1 MGRERGDTSDFRLR
15 SGGVL
20 MSAVARPKASQ
31 NVRSWVVG
39 ALTLGLVLV
48 WLFPI
53 YWIVLTSFK
62 TPLLINE
69 KVPVFWFAPTLENYE
84 YLFEEFKFARILQ
97 NSFIITTS
105 TTFIVIV
112 LALLAAYALGRM
124 GVRGGKHVALWML
137 SLRFMPPIAI
147 VLPFFIA
154 WQRLGIIDTHLGLIL
169 VYVAFNLPF
178 AIWLL
183 RGFLVEVPRDLDE
196 AAMLD
201 GLSHLAILRRI
212 ILPVIA
218 PGVAVTA
225 IFTFVFAWNEYLMA
239 LILTSRNAT
248 TVPVTV
254 SKFIQ
259 AYSILWGDVGASATI
274 EILPVLVVVFLLQR
288 HIMRGITLGAVK

>member
-1 MGRERGDTSDFRLR
+1 
-15 SGGVL
+15 
-20 MSAVARPKASQ
+20 
-31 NVRSWVVG
+31 VV
-39 ALTLGLVLV
+39 ALTAGLVAL

-62 TPLLINE
+62 TPLIINE
-69 KVPVFWFAPTLENYE
+69 PVPVFWFTPTLQNYQH
-84 YLFEEFKFARILQ
+84 LFEEFKFARILQ
-97 NSFIITTS
+97 NSLTIVSITTVV
-105 TTFIVIV
+105 VIA

-124 GVRGGKHVALWML
+124 DVRGGKHIALWML

-147 VLPFFIA
+147 VLPFFVV
-154 WQRLGIIDTHLGLIL
+154 WQRIGLTDTYLGLIL
-169 VYVAFNLPF
+169 IYVAFNLPF

-201 GLSHLAILRRI
+201 GLGHLAILRRI

-225 IFTFVFAWNEYLMA
+225 IFTFMFAWNEYLMA
-239 LILTSRNAT
+239 LVLTSRNAS

-259 AYSILWGDVGASATI
+259 AYSILWGDVGAAATI
-274 EILPVLVVVFLLQR
+274 ELLPVLVVVFLLQR

>member
-1 MGRERGDTSDFRLR
+1 
-15 SGGVL
+15 V
-20 MSAVARPKASQ
+20 
-31 NVRSWVVG
+31 NVRG
-39 ALTLGLVLV
+39 ATRPGSSHGIGRMIAGAMTAGLVLL

-53 YWIVLTSFK
+53 YWIFLTSFK

-69 KVPVFWFAPTLENYE
+69 KTPVVWFTPTLENYRH
-84 YLFEEFKFARILQ
+84 LFVEFRFARVLQ
-97 NSFIITTS
+97 NSLIITA
-105 TTFIVIV
+105 TTTLVVIV

-124 GVRGGKHVALWML
+124 DVPGGKNIALWML

-154 WQRLGIIDTHLGLIL
+154 WQRTGLIDTYPGLIL
-169 VYVAFNLPF
+169 IYIAFNLPF

-196 AAMLD
+196 AATLD
-201 GLSHLAILRRI
+201 GLRHIAILRRI

-225 IFTFVFAWNEYLMA
+225 IFTFMFTWNEYLMA
-239 LILTSRNAT
+239 LVLTSRNAS

-259 AYSILWGDVGASATI
+259 AYSILWGDVGAAATI
-274 EILPVLVVVFLLQR
+274 ELLPVLVVVFLLQR

>member
-1 MGRERGDTSDFRLR
+1 
-15 SGGVL
+15 
-20 MSAVARPKASQ
+20 MSAAARPGENRGFRGGIA
-31 NVRSWVVG
+31 G
-39 ALTLGLVLV
+39 ALIAGFVLF

-62 TPLLINE
+62 TPLIINE
-69 KVPVFWFAPTLENYE
+69 KVPVFWFTPTLENYRH
-84 YLFEEFKFARILQ
+84 LFDEFAFAKPLL
-97 NSFIITTS
+97 NSLIVTTS
-105 TTFIVIV
+105 TTVIVIF
-112 LALLAAYALGRM
+112 LALLASYALARM
-124 GVRGGKHVALWML
+124 NVPGGKHIALWML

-154 WQRLGIIDTHLGLIL
+154 WQRLGIIDTHIGLIV

-178 AIWLL
+178 AIWML

-201 GLSHLAILRRI
+201 GLGHLAILRRI

-225 IFTFVFAWNEYLMA
+225 IFTFVFAFNEYLMA
-239 LILTSRNAT
+239 LVLTSRNAS

-259 AYSILWGDVGASATI
+259 PYSILWGDVGASATI
-274 EILPVLVVVFLLQR
+274 QLLPILVVVFLLQR

>member
-1 MGRERGDTSDFRLR
+1 
-15 SGGVL
+15 
-20 MSAVARPKASQ
+20 MSRAAGKQSIGSKFLWAFT
-31 NVRSWVVG
+31 
-39 ALTLGLVLV
+39 AGLVLL

-69 KVPVFWFAPTLENYE
+69 KEPVFWFTPTMENYQH
-84 YLFEEFKFARILQ
+84 LFKEFKFARILQ
-97 NSFIITTS
+97 NSLVITS
-105 TTFIVIV
+105 CTTFIVIV
-112 LALLAAYALGRM
+112 LALLAAYALSRM
-124 GVRGGKHVALWML
+124 DVPGGKHVALWML

-154 WQRLGIIDTHLGLIL
+154 WQRLGLIDTYLGLIL
-169 VYVAFNLPF
+169 IYVAFNLPF

-196 AAMLD
+196 AATLD
-201 GLSHLAILRRI
+201 GLGHLAILRRI
-212 ILPVIA
+212 ILPVLA

-225 IFTFVFAWNEYLMA
+225 IFTFMFSWNEYLMA
-239 LILTSRNAT
+239 LVLTSREAT

-259 AYSILWGDVGASATI
+259 AYSILWGDVGAAATI
-274 EILPVLVVVFLLQR
+274 ELMPVLVVVFLLQR

>member
-1 MGRERGDTSDFRLR
+1 MGTPQRANGAGNSIAV
-15 SGGVL
+15 VL
-20 MSAVARPKASQ
+20 TAA
-31 NVRSWVVG
+31 
-39 ALTLGLVLV
+39 LVLI

-53 YWIVLTSFK
+53 YWIMLTSFK

-69 KVPVFWFAPTLENYE
+69 KTPVFWFTPTLENYQH
-84 YLFEEFKFARILQ
+84 LFDEFNFAHVLK
-97 NSFIITTS
+97 NSLFITGFTTV
-105 TTFIVIV
+105 IVII

-124 GVRGGKHVALWML
+124 DVRGGKHVALWML

-225 IFTFVFAWNEYLMA
+225 IFTFVFTWNEYLMA
-239 LILTSRNAT
+239 LILTTRNAI

-274 EILPVLVVVFLLQR
+274 EILPVLLVVFLLQR

>member
-1 MGRERGDTSDFRLR
+1 MIG
-15 SGGVL
+15 
-20 MSAVARPKASQ
+20 
-31 NVRSWVVG
+31 G
-39 ALTLGLVLV
+39 ALTAGLVLL

-53 YWIVLTSFK
+53 YWIFLTSFK

-69 KVPVFWFAPTLENYE
+69 KTPVFWFAPTLENYRH
-84 YLFEEFKFARILQ
+84 LFHEFRFAHVLQ
-97 NSFIITTS
+97 NSLIITA
-105 TTFIVIV
+105 TTTLVVIV
-112 LALLAAYALGRM
+112 VALLAAYALGRM
-124 GVRGGKHVALWML
+124 DVPGGKNIALWML

-154 WQRLGIIDTHLGLIL
+154 WQRIGLIDTYPGLIL
-169 VYVAFNLPF
+169 IYIAFNLPF

-196 AAMLD
+196 AATLD
-201 GLSHLAILRRI
+201 GLRHIAILRRI

-225 IFTFVFAWNEYLMA
+225 IFTFMFTWNEYLMA
-239 LILTSRNAT
+239 LVLTSRNAS

-259 AYSILWGDVGASATI
+259 AYSILWGDVGAAATI
-274 EILPVLVVVFLLQR
+274 ELLPVLVVVFLLQR

>member
-1 MGRERGDTSDFRLR
+1 VNVHGATRPGSSHGIGR
-15 SGGVL
+15 
-20 MSAVARPKASQ
+20 MIA
-31 NVRSWVVG
+31 G
-39 ALTLGLVLV
+39 AMTAGLVLL

-53 YWIVLTSFK
+53 YWIFLTSFK

-69 KVPVFWFAPTLENYE
+69 KTPVFWFTPTLENYRH
-84 YLFEEFKFARILQ
+84 LFVEFRFARVLQ
-97 NSFIITTS
+97 NSLIITA
-105 TTFIVIV
+105 TTTLVVIV

-124 GVRGGKHVALWML
+124 DVPGGKNIALWML

-154 WQRLGIIDTHLGLIL
+154 WQRTGLIDTYPGLIL
-169 VYVAFNLPF
+169 IYIAFNLPF

-196 AAMLD
+196 AATLD
-201 GLSHLAILRRI
+201 GLRHIAILRRI

-225 IFTFVFAWNEYLMA
+225 IFTFMFTWNEYLMA
-239 LILTSRNAT
+239 LVLTSRNAS

-259 AYSILWGDVGASATI
+259 AYSILWGDVGAAATI
-274 EILPVLVVVFLLQR
+274 ELLPVLVVVFLLQR

>member
-1 MGRERGDTSDFRLR
+1 MIAAPRPGSPQGFRGWIV
-15 SGGVL
+15 GG
-20 MSAVARPKASQ
+20 
-31 NVRSWVVG
+31 
-39 ALTLGLVLV
+39 LTVGLVLV

-53 YWIVLTSFK
+53 YWIMLTSFK
-62 TPLLINE
+62 TPLIINE
-69 KVPVFWFAPTLENYE
+69 KTPVFWFTPTMENYRH
-84 YLFEEFKFARILQ
+84 LFDEFNFARILQ
-97 NSFIITTS
+97 NSLIITIS
-105 TTFIVIV
+105 ATFIVIM

-124 GVRGGKHVALWML
+124 DIRGGKHIALWML

-147 VLPFFIA
+147 ILPFFIV
-154 WQRLGIIDTHLGLIL
+154 WQRIDLIDTHIGLIL
-169 VYVAFNLPF
+169 IYVAFNLPF

-201 GLSHLAILRRI
+201 GLGHLAILRRI

-225 IFTFVFAWNEYLMA
+225 IFTFMFAWNEYLMA
-239 LILTSRNAT
+239 LVLTSRNAT

-259 AYSILWGDVGASATI
+259 AYSILWGDVGAAATI
-274 EILPVLVVVFLLQR
+274 ELLPVLVVVFLLQR

>member
-1 MGRERGDTSDFRLR
+1 MGG
-15 SGGVL
+15 
-20 MSAVARPKASQ
+20 MIA
-31 NVRSWVVG
+31 G
-39 ALTLGLVLV
+39 ALTAGLVLL

-53 YWIVLTSFK
+53 YWIFLTSFK

-69 KVPVFWFAPTLENYE
+69 KVPVFWFTPTLENYRH
-84 YLFEEFKFARILQ
+84 LFVEFRFARVLM
-97 NSFIITTS
+97 NSLLITVS
-105 TTFIVIV
+105 TTFIVIA

-124 GVRGGKHVALWML
+124 DIRGGKHVALWML

-147 VLPFFIA
+147 VLPFFIV
-154 WQRLGIIDTHLGLIL
+154 WQRIGLIDTHIGLIL
-169 VYVAFNLPF
+169 IYVAFNLPF

-196 AAMLD
+196 AATLD
-201 GLSHLAILRRI
+201 GLGHIAILRRI

-225 IFTFVFAWNEYLMA
+225 IFTFMFTWNEYLMA
-239 LILTSRNAT
+239 LVLTSRNAT

-259 AYSILWGDVGASATI
+259 AYSILWGDVGAAATI
-274 EILPVLVVVFLLQR
+274 ELLPVLVVVFLLQR

>member
-1 MGRERGDTSDFRLR
+1 MI
-15 SGGVL
+15 
-20 MSAVARPKASQ
+20 A
-31 NVRSWVVG
+31 G
-39 ALTLGLVLV
+39 ALTAGLVLL

-53 YWIVLTSFK
+53 YWIFLTSFK

-69 KVPVFWFAPTLENYE
+69 KTPVFWFSPTLENYRH
-84 YLFEEFKFARILQ
+84 LFDEFRFARVLT
-97 NSFIITTS
+97 NSLVITAS
-105 TTFIVIV
+105 TTFVVIV
-112 LALLAAYALGRM
+112 LALLAAYALGRLD
-124 GVRGGKHVALWML
+124 VRGGKHIALWML

-154 WQRLGIIDTHLGLIL
+154 WQRVGLIDTYPGLIL
-169 VYVAFNLPF
+169 IYIAFNLPF

-196 AAMLD
+196 AATLD
-201 GLSHLAILRRI
+201 GLGHLAILRRI

-225 IFTFVFAWNEYLMA
+225 IFTFMFTWNEYLMA
-239 LILTSRNAT
+239 LVLTSRNAT

-259 AYSILWGDVGASATI
+259 AYSILWGDVGAAATI
-274 EILPVLVVVFLLQR
+274 ELLPVLVVVFLLQR

>member
-1 MGRERGDTSDFRLR
+1 MRTTTKPGESRGIGNSIA
-15 SGGVL
+15 
-20 MSAVARPKASQ
+20 M
-31 NVRSWVVG
+31 
-39 ALTLGLVLV
+39 ALTVGLVLL

-62 TPLLINE
+62 TPLIINE
-69 KVPVFWFAPTLENYE
+69 RVPVFWFTPTLENYQH
-84 YLFEEFKFARILQ
+84 LFEEFKFARILQ
-97 NSFIITTS
+97 NSLIIVS
-105 TTFIVIV
+105 TTTVIVIV

-124 GVRGGKHVALWML
+124 EVRGGKHIALWML

-147 VLPFFIA
+147 VLPFFIV
-154 WQRLGIIDTHLGLIL
+154 WQRIRLIDTYLGLIL
-169 VYVAFNLPF
+169 IYVAFNLPF

-196 AAMLD
+196 AATLD
-201 GLSHLAILRRI
+201 GLGHLSILRRI

-225 IFTFVFAWNEYLMA
+225 IFTFMFSWNEYLMA
-239 LILTSRNAT
+239 LVLTSRNAT

-259 AYSILWGDVGASATI
+259 AYSILWGDVGAAATI
-274 EILPVLVVVFLLQR
+274 ELLPVLVVVFLLQR

>member
-1 MGRERGDTSDFRLR
+1 
-15 SGGVL
+15 
-20 MSAVARPKASQ
+20 MSAAARPGEGRGFRGGFAF
-31 NVRSWVVG
+31 
-39 ALTLGLVLV
+39 ALIAGIVLV

-62 TPLLINE
+62 TPLIINE
-69 KVPVFWFAPTLENYE
+69 KVPVFWFTPTMENYRH
-84 YLFEEFKFARILQ
+84 LFTDFGFAKPLL
-97 NSFIITTS
+97 NSLIVTTS
-105 TTFIVIV
+105 TTVIVIF
-112 LALLAAYALGRM
+112 LALLAAYALARM
-124 GVRGGKHVALWML
+124 DVPGGKHIALWML

-154 WQRLGIIDTHLGLIL
+154 WQRLGIIDTHIGLIL
-169 VYVAFNLPF
+169 VYVSFNLPF
-178 AIWLL
+178 AIWML

-201 GLSHLAILRRI
+201 GLGHLAILRRI
-212 ILPVIA
+212 IFPVIA

-225 IFTFVFAWNEYLMA
+225 IFTFVFAFNEYLMA
-239 LILTSRNAT
+239 LVLTSRNAQ

-259 AYSILWGDVGASATI
+259 PYSILWGDVGASATI
-274 EILPVLVVVFLLQR
+274 QLLPILVVVFLLQR

>member
-1 MGRERGDTSDFRLR
+1 MRSTSKPGESRR
-15 SGGVL
+15 IGNGI
-20 MSAVARPKASQ
+20 
-31 NVRSWVVG
+31 VV
-39 ALTLGLVLV
+39 ALTAGLVAL

-53 YWIVLTSFK
+53 YWIFLTSFK
-62 TPLLINE
+62 TPLIINE
-69 KVPVFWFAPTLENYE
+69 PVPVFWFTPTLQNYQH
-84 YLFEEFKFARILQ
+84 LFEEFKFARILQ
-97 NSFIITTS
+97 NSLTIVSITTVV
-105 TTFIVIV
+105 VIA

-124 GVRGGKHVALWML
+124 DVRGGKHIALWML

-147 VLPFFIA
+147 VLPFFIV
-154 WQRLGIIDTHLGLIL
+154 WQRIRLTDTYLGLIL
-169 VYVAFNLPF
+169 IYVAFNLPF

-183 RGFLVEVPRDLDE
+183 RGFLVEVPRDLAE

-201 GLSHLAILRRI
+201 GLGHLAILRRI

-225 IFTFVFAWNEYLMA
+225 IFTFMFAWNEYLMA
-239 LILTSRNAT
+239 LVLTSRNAS

-259 AYSILWGDVGASATI
+259 AYSILWGDVGAAATI
-274 EILPVLVVVFLLQR
+274 ELLPVLVVVFLLQR

>member
-1 MGRERGDTSDFRLR
+1 MNR
-15 SGGVL
+15 SG
-20 MSAVARPKASQ
+20 KT
-31 NVRSWVVG
+31 RSFGSNLAW
-39 ALTLGLVLV
+39 ALTVGFVLL

-53 YWIVLTSFK
+53 YWIFLTSFK

-69 KVPVFWFAPTLENYE
+69 KVPVFWFTPTLENYQH
-84 YLFEEFKFARILQ
+84 LFTEFKFARILQ
-97 NSFIITTS
+97 NSLIVTAS

-112 LALLAAYALGRM
+112 LALLAAYALSRM
-124 GVRGGKHVALWML
+124 DVPGGKHVALWML

-154 WQRLGIIDTHLGLIL
+154 WQRIGLTDTYLGLIL
-169 VYVAFNLPF
+169 IYVAFNLPF

-196 AAMLD
+196 AATLD
-201 GLSHLAILRRI
+201 GLGHLAILRRI
-212 ILPVIA
+212 ILPVLA

-225 IFTFVFAWNEYLMA
+225 IFTFMFSWNEYLMA
-239 LILTSRNAT
+239 LVLTSREAT

-259 AYSILWGDVGASATI
+259 AYSILWGDVGAAATI
-274 EILPVLVVVFLLQR
+274 ELLPVLAVVFLLQR